1 MTEKQHCFRVTYRT
15 WVNDG
20 LTNAVHLS
28 TVAATHRRA
37 AENVTRHIL
46 EVNDLLRVDIE
57 ICDVKWIEEIDC

>member
-1 MTEKQHCFRVTYRT
+1 M

-20 LTNAVHLS
+20 LTNAVYLS